1 MRHLVRVTVERPYRR
16 DMEELKLAAAERAV
30 EDYVESGMV
39 VGLGTGSTAAWAV
52 RTIAERLRRG
62 ELAEIKGVATSE
74 RTAALARELGVPLTS
89 LEEDLPALVLDGAD
103 EIGPDLSLIKGMG
116 GALLREKIVA
126 FAVGTLIVVAD
137 DSKLVETL
145 GRGPLPVEVEPFGWR
160 ATRRAL
166 ASLGCEAELR
176 TKDGSPAIT
185 DGNHYTIDC
194 RFVTIPDP
202 GALETEIRRIPG
214 AIESGL
220 FVGSAQVAVVAGSGG
235 IEVLET

>member
-1 MRHLVRVTVERPYRR
+1 
-16 DMEELKLAAAERAV
+16 MEELKRAAAERAV

-39 VGLGTGSTAAWAV
+39 VGLGTGSTAAWVV
-52 RTIAERLRRG
+52 RAIAERLRRG
-62 ELAEIKGVATSE
+62 ELADIKGIATSE
-74 RTAALARELGVPLTS
+74 RTAALARELEIPLAS

-126 FAVGTLIVVAD
+126 FAAGALIVVAD
-137 DSKLVETL
+137 DSKVVETL
-145 GRGPLPVEVEPFGWR
+145 GRGPLPVEVEPFGWQ

-166 ASLGCEAELR
+166 ASLGCEASLR
-176 TKDGSPAIT
+176 IENGEPAVT
-185 DGNHYTIDC
+185 DGNHYTVDC
-194 RFVTIPDP
+194 RFATIPDP
-202 GALETEIRRIPG
+202 GALEAGIRRIPG

-220 FVGSAQVAVVAGSGG
+220 FVGLAQVAVVAGSGG